1 MQKINVMKIIAVEVT
16 TYAVA
21 KRKPQ
26 LHKLRFQLRRSSLH
40 LFLHPAVQIYEIQE
54 ISYFSA
60 KMVYIKCLIFLFV
73 KHFLFFLFLFF
84 FTVCKP
90 KIDLTFVVDA
100 CSENVRFTKANF
112 LRVKNFLVRLVGE
125 FRLSIRSVR
134 ISLVLYAQAPKIVVR
149 FSSKTSYVIRLIRA
163 MKLVCGARYTG
174 AALQY
179 SYTNIIRRSS
189 RKRVLVLLTTGGSK
203 DDVRRAAALLQ
214 RSRTETFCVGIGRR
228 YSLSELQYI
237 ASDRRHVYTAAFR
250 NLGSLV
256 RLIKR
261 KICKS
266 GLLELFHYP
275 VSDQPF
281 LTCRRGFFNF

>member
-1 MQKINVMKIIAVEVT
+1 MFYLLSIT
-16 TYAVA
+16 
-21 KRKPQ
+21 
-26 LHKLRFQLRRSSLH
+26 FC
-40 LFLHPAVQIYEIQE
+40 
-54 ISYFSA
+54 FS
-60 KMVYIKCLIFLFV
+60 
-73 KHFLFFLFLFF
+73 FF

-134 ISLVLYAQAPKIVVR
+134 ISLVLYAQAPKLVIR
-149 FSSKTSYVIRLIRA
+149 FSLKKSYVIRLIRA

-179 SYTNIIRRSS
+179 SYTNIIRRTS

-228 YSLSELQYI
+228 YSLRELQYI

-256 RLIKR
+256 NLIKR

-266 GLLELFHYP
+266 GLPELFHYP
-275 VSDQPF
+275 VSDKPF
-281 LTCRRGFFNF
+281 LTCCRGFINF

>member
-1 MQKINVMKIIAVEVT
+1 M
-16 TYAVA
+16 
-21 KRKPQ
+21 
-26 LHKLRFQLRRSSLH
+26 
-40 LFLHPAVQIYEIQE
+40 
-54 ISYFSA
+54 
-60 KMVYIKCLIFLFV
+60 
-73 KHFLFFLFLFF
+73 
-84 FTVCKP
+84 
-90 KIDLTFVVDA
+90 DA

-134 ISLVLYAQAPKIVVR
+134 ISLVLYAQAPKLVIR
-149 FSSKTSYVIRLIRA
+149 FSLKKSYVIRLIRA

-179 SYTNIIRRSS
+179 SYTNIIRRTS

-256 RLIKR
+256 NLIKR

-266 GLLELFHYP
+266 GLPELFHYP

-281 LTCRRGFFNF
+281 LTCRRAFFNFWRTLVVPNVPQSSCVTRNTFISIGAQCSSRDYKKAKQGTLT

>member
-1 MQKINVMKIIAVEVT
+1 MFYLLSIT
-16 TYAVA
+16 
-21 KRKPQ
+21 
-26 LHKLRFQLRRSSLH
+26 FC
-40 LFLHPAVQIYEIQE
+40 
-54 ISYFSA
+54 FS
-60 KMVYIKCLIFLFV
+60 
-73 KHFLFFLFLFF
+73 FF

-134 ISLVLYAQAPKIVVR
+134 ISLVLYAQAPKLVIR
-149 FSSKTSYVIRLIRA
+149 FSLKKSYVIRLIRA

-179 SYTNIIRRSS
+179 SYTNIIRRTS

-256 RLIKR
+256 NLIKR

-266 GLLELFHYP
+266 GLPELFHYP

-281 LTCRRGFFNF
+281 LTCRRAFFNF